1 MVVIFIRTL
10 IIYACLLISMRLMG
24 KRQIGQL
31 DISDLV
37 TTLLISEIASLPIE
51 NPDIPVFYAI
61 IPTITLLSFEVASS
75 TLLSKSQF
83 MKNIF
88 STRPAFLIKNGIIMQ
103 KELSKNRISLDELM
117 SKLRQ
122 QGANNISEIKYAIL
136 EQDGLMSVIF
146 SAPYR
151 TVELN
156 DLKLNTEDDGISH
169 IVISNGTIN
178 KHSLKTIN
186 RDVNW
191 VKEQLD
197 AQKINIKDV
206 FLMTVNDSYS
216 INITKKDK

>member
-10 IIYACLLISMRLMG
+10 IIYTCLLISMRLMG

-88 STRPAFLIKNGIIMQ
+88 STRPAFLVKNGIIMQ

-178 KHSLKTIN
+178 KHSLNTIN

-191 VKEQLD
+191 VKEQLA
-197 AQKINIKDV
+197 AQKVNIKDV